1 MPFLRGVP
9 IAESIAEARNAL
21 IEELLKAAEVTE
33 AVGEIPLPPAPVEKQ
48 GSSSDAPT
56 SPPSNT

>member
-9 IAESIAEARNAL
+9 IAESIAEARKAL

-33 AVGEIPLPPAPVEKQ
+33 AVGEIPLPPAPVEPND
-48 GSSSDAPT
+48 SSSTPT
-56 SPPSNT
+56 TTSTNP